1 MIKEVKRSFINTA
14 LSSTKPKEVWR
25 IILCIL
31 NTCPQPLRLDV
42 NELNKHFAEVAQ
54 RTTRNADVDA
64 KEDLLNF
71 VDSLQPCP
79 IGERSF
85 TLRHVKYEEVLKE
98 IKSIRSDTSTGPD
111 QIPAKFLKSVAD
123 LIAGPLTEVINSCIV
138 T

>member
-1 MIKEVKRSFINTA
+1 
-14 LSSTKPKEVWR
+14 
-25 IILCIL
+25 L
-31 NTCPQPLRLDV
+31 NPCPQPSRLDV

-79 IGERSF
+79 KGERSF